1 MPRTEV
7 WAGARRKAAPG
18 KAAFRR
24 PSRRSIKVWICRY
37 ERAPL
42 TIARI
47 ENRITP
53 ACPYIFPSARR
64 RSGMAARQVR
74 RSVVMSNLRVGL
86 LAMDSDRLPLRKRK
100 DVLHGAAH
108 AVPLRQSVEQPCG
121 LPGGIS
127 VSVGAQPVGTT
138 RSRGD
143 GPGELWSVLVN
154 FDLLGILGW
163 PVFGSV
169 KLETTAR

>member
-1 MPRTEV
+1 MPRPAV
-7 WAGARRKAAPG
+7 RAGARRNAAPG

-24 PSRRSIKVWICRY
+24 PSRRSITVWICRY

-64 RSGMAARQVR
+64 RSGMVARQVR

-86 LAMDSDRLPLRKRK
+86 LPMDSDRTPLGKWK
-100 DVLHGAAH
+100 NVLHGGARAA
-108 AVPLRQSVEQPCG
+108 PLRQSVEQPWAG
-121 LPGGIS
+121 RE
-127 VSVGAQPVGTT
+127 VDQEAVRV
-138 RSRGD
+138 
-143 GPGELWSVLVN
+143 EK
-154 FDLLGILGW
+154 
-163 PVFGSV
+163 GSV
-169 KLETTAR
+169 CQTQLEQ

>member
-1 MPRTEV
+1 MPRTGV

-24 PSRRSIKVWICRY
+24 PSRRSIKVWVCRY

-42 TIARI
+42 TIAKI

-64 RSGMAARQVR
+64 RSGMVAKQVR

-86 LAMDSDRLPLRKRK
+86 LARDSDRPPLGKGK
-100 DVLHGAAH
+100 DVLHDARAA
-108 AVPLRQSVEQPCG
+108 PLRQSVEQPC
-121 LPGGIS
+121 
-127 VSVGAQPVGTT
+127 
-138 RSRGD
+138 
-143 GPGELWSVLVN
+143 
-154 FDLLGILGW
+154 
-163 PVFGSV
+163 
-169 KLETTAR
+169 ARTQAFQTWAA

>member
-1 MPRTEV
+1 MARTDVE
-7 WAGARRKAAPG
+7 AGARGKAAPG

-24 PSRRSIKVWICRY
+24 PRRRSIKVWICRY

-74 RSVVMSNLRVGL
+74 RSVVMSNLQIRL
-86 LAMDSDRLPLRKRK
+86 LAMDSGRLPLRKRK
-100 DVLHGAAH
+100 DVLHGAVRD
-108 AVPLRQSVEQPCG
+108 VPLRQSVEQPWGCIDRKSTR
-121 LPGGIS
+121 LNSSHTIIS
-127 VSVGAQPVGTT
+127 YA
-138 RSRGD
+138 
-143 GPGELWSVLVN
+143 
-154 FDLLGILGW
+154 
-163 PVFGSV
+163 VF
-169 KLETTAR
+169 